1 MSSKKSRG
9 GVTKS
14 QTFAAGCV
22 ASAVAETTTHPLD
35 FVKTH
40 LQLQRTNG
48 GQQQLGVVGKAGL
61 QAAPRPQGFR
71 QMFSKVMREDGVSG
85 FYKGLNLI
93 LSFFFFKV
101 ISWWWWGGRICLGR
115 ITFA

>member
-1 MSSKKSRG
+1 MPSSR

-40 LQLQRTNG
+40 LQLQKTIG
-48 GQQQLGVVGKAGL
+48 QQQIAAVGQQQLHQVAT
-61 QAAPRPQGFR
+61 RPQAHTFL
-71 QMFSKVMREDGVSG
+71 QMFAKVLREDGVGG
-85 FYKGLNLI
+85 FYKGLFL
-93 LSFFFFKV
+93 FCV
-101 ISWWWWGGRICLGR
+101 IEWR
-115 ITFA
+115 